1 MTGRHPLHEG
11 TPMPAASSN
20 RLLRESHCV
29 PALKAT
35 SREDA
40 VLELSQCF
48 VESGCLSEEG
58 RKALLASVLKREDAG
73 TTGIGNGVALPHP
86 VAPEDVKAHVRE
98 VLVAVGISPGGIG
111 FAAVDGA
118 PVHAVFLVAAGDAQ
132 EYLSVARRV
141 AGLARDRRWPKLLR
155 QCRTAREIRELVEE
169 AWEGQRG

>member
-1 MTGRHPLHEG
+1 MNPRSPSHEG

-20 RLLRESHCV
+20 RLLRETHCV
-29 PALKAT
+29 PTLKAS

-40 VLELSQCF
+40 VFELSQRF
-48 VESGCLSEEG
+48 VDSGCLSEEG
-58 RKALLASVLKREDAG
+58 RKVLLASVLKREDAG

-86 VAPEDVKAHVRE
+86 VAPEDVKGHVRE
-98 VLVAVGISPGGIG
+98 ALMAVGISPGGIG

-118 PVHAVFLVAAGDAQ
+118 PVHAVFLVAASDPQ
-132 EYLSVARRV
+132 EYLTVARRV